1 MRDKK
6 ATKVIFL
13 DRDGVINR
21 YPGDTRFVTKWEEF
35 HFLPNTLKAIRRL
48 TEEDYE
54 IKVISNQSGIG
65 KGIYSQESLD
75 EITRRMI
82 EQIEKEGGRM
92 EVYYCR
98 HREEDNCDCRKPK
111 IGLFLKATQGERIDF
126 KSTYF
131 VGDGSIDVQ
140 AGKKIGCKT
149 ILVGSGRT
157 KLEDAKEWDGQPDYF
172 AQDLWEATGIILGN
186 GE

>member
-1 MRDKK
+1 MKTEK
-6 ATKVIFL
+6 IVFL
-13 DRDGVINR
+13 DRDGVINK

-35 HFLPNTLKAIRRL
+35 HFLPDVLKAIRRL
-48 TEEDYE
+48 TEQGYE
-54 IKVISNQSGIG
+54 IKVISNQSGISRG
-65 KGIYSQESLD
+65 FYSQESLD

-92 EVYYCR
+92 EVYYCP

-111 IGLFLKATQGERIDF
+111 IGLFLKATEKKRVDF
-126 KSTYF
+126 KNTYF

-140 AGKKIGCKT
+140 AGKRIGCKT

-157 KLEDAKEWDGQPDYF
+157 KLEKAKQWDIQPDYF
-172 AQDLWEATGIILGN
+172 AQDLWEASGIILAN